1 MSDAVLTA
9 SSSSLSLSI
18 PLPIAGAAGGAAG
31 SGGPKDK
38 DKEKEQAVNE
48 LNFENLRLAIL
59 DLQGEFGPAAVPVLN
74 KVVELVTSFE
84 IARDYH
90 MEKLGREMK
99 GQNRFKVRPMP
110 CSALSRPPRRSSLS
124 SLSYP
129 FPFFVASS
137 SGSFAFALSFYDVIN
152 G

>member
-18 PLPIAGAAGGAAG
+18 PLPIAGAAGGAAV

-99 GQNRFKVRPMP
+99 GQNRFKVRQ
-110 CSALSRPPRRSSLS
+110 CRARLSLDLLDALPSRASLTPFLFLLPPARARSL
-124 SLSYP
+124 LP
-129 FPFFVASS
+129 FLFMM
-137 SGSFAFALSFYDVIN
+137 
-152 G
+152 